1 MNNFHGKTLAAKASS
16 AKMAKNNRDRKPR
29 LTGFY
34 LNASMDRASSGQDVP
49 VQQRKVSVLNREDIL
64 PDPEQPVKRRMTC
77 YIEPLS
83 IHGKTD
89 DVYVKYGHHQTLIQD
104 HKSMK
109 KQPRYRPAYFLTL
122 SLSVYKFHTFTF
134 QN

>member
-1 MNNFHGKTLAAKASS
+1 MNHFHGKTLAAKASS

-34 LNASMDRASSGQDVP
+34 LNASMDRASSGQVVP
-49 VQQRKVSVLNREDIL
+49 VQQRKVSMLNREDIL

-77 YIEPLS
+77 YMEPLS

-89 DVYVKYGHHQTLIQD
+89 DVYIKYGHHQTLIQD
-104 HKSMK
+104 HKSTT
-109 KQPRYRPAYFLTL
+109 KQPRYRPAQF
-122 SLSVYKFHTFTF
+122 
-134 QN
+134 